1 MLDHTD
7 SISRSITFISTVTFI
22 SFGQLLGSND
32 LLSSFSYIPSML
44 LQEIYKA
51 ASLSNKIKVTNVGYV
66 LTHNSKA

>member
-44 LQEIYKA
+44 LQKIYKA
-51 ASLSNKIKVTNVGYV
+51 ASPSNKIKVTNAGYK
-66 LTHNSKA
+66 LTHYSKA